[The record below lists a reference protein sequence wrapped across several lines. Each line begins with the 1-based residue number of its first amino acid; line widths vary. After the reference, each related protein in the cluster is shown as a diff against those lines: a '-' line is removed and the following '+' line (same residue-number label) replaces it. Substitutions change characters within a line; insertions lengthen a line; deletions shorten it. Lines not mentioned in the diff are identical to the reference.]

1 MVGDGINDAPALALA
16 DVGIAMG
23 ALGTD
28 TAVEAADI
36 ALMEDNLVGLPQL
49 IKLSRKVMQT
59 IYVTVGFA
67 LGFKL
72 LVLGLTVAGITG
84 MWMAILADT
93 GILVAVLLY
102 GMRLLRVRF

>member
-28 TAVEAADI
+28 TAVEAADV
-36 ALMEDNLVGLPQL
+36 ALMEDSLASLPRL
-49 IKLSRKVMQT
+49 IKISRKVMQT
-59 IYVTVGFA
+59 IYTTVAFVLA
-67 LGFKL
+67 VKL
-72 LVLGLTVAGITG
+72 LVLVLTIAGITG

-93 GILVAVLLY
+93 GVLIAVILY
-102 GMRLLRVRF
+102 SMRLLRLRL